1 MILKVVMDVRG
12 MMWWIGFG
20 WVVER
25 ATRLVR
31 GQMV

>member
-1 MILKVVMDVRG
+1 MVRVVMDVSG

-31 GQMV
+31 EQMV